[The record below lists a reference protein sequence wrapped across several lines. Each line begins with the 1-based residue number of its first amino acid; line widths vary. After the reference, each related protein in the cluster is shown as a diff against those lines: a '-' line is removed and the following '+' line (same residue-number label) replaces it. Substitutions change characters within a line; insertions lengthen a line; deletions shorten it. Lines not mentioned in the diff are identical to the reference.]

1 MTKYL
6 VIGNGVAGTTA
17 AEQIRKH
24 DGEGEIT
31 LVTAEGVPFYY
42 RVRLPDYLGGEIAED
57 ALIAKKKEWY
67 GERRINLLLS
77 TRVTGA
83 DPEEKRVLTA
93 TGQALA
99 YDRLLLASGSRPFIP
114 DIKGARKEG
123 VFVIHTIE
131 DARRIASAAA
141 GVNNVVII
149 GGGLLGLETGNALRR
164 RGKKIAVVEFFPRL
178 LPRQLDNEGAKRLQQ
193 IFEADGFTFRLD
205 STTREITGA
214 EKAEGIVLE
223 NGETLAAEMVILS
236 AGVRPDLDLAT
247 MLKVKTG
254 RGVIVDEHM
263 ETSRPDIYAAGDVIE
278 FEGRTYG
285 IWPAAMEQG
294 KIAGINMAGG
304 QASYRGTTL
313 SNTLKVAG
321 IDLASCG
328 DIDAEGNY
336 ESRVA
341 VSADTYKKAVIDR
354 DRVIGCIMLGD
365 RKNFKQIHEAIATGK
380 AIVDE
385 LDAMLAG

>member
-1 MTKYL
+1 VTKYL

-17 AEQIRKH
+17 AEQIRSH
-24 DGEGEIT
+24 DVEGEIT
-31 LVTAEGVPFYY
+31 IVTAEDDPFYY
-42 RVRLPDYLGGEIAED
+42 RVRLPDYLGGKIAE
-57 ALIAKKKEWY
+57 AELIARKKEWY

-83 DPEEKRVLTA
+83 DPGEKRVLTA
-93 TGQALA
+93 AGQTLT
-99 YDRLLLASGSRPFIP
+99 YDRLLLTSGSRPFIP
-114 DIKGARKEG
+114 NIKGARKEG
-123 VFVIHTIE
+123 VFSIHTMK
-131 DARRIASAAA
+131 DVRRIARAAA

-164 RGKKIAVVEFFPRL
+164 CGKKITVVEFFPRL
-178 LPRQLDNEGAKRLQQ
+178 LPRQLDNEGAKRLQLF
-193 IFEADGFTFRLD
+193 FEADGFTFRLD
-205 STTREITGA
+205 STTREITGT
-214 EKAEGIVLE
+214 EKVEGVFFE
-223 NGETLAAEMVILS
+223 NGDTLAAEMVILS
-236 AGVRPDLDLAT
+236 AGVRPDLELAT

-254 RGVIVDEHM
+254 RGVIVDEQM

-304 QASYRGTTL
+304 QAFYQGTTL

-328 DIDAEGNY
+328 EIDAEGSY
-336 ESRVA
+336 ESKVA
-341 VSADTYKKAVIDR
+341 VTADTYKKAVIDR

-365 RKNFKQIHEAIATGK
+365 RKNFKRIHDAIDTGK
-380 AIVDE
+380 AIVGE